1 MDDVR
6 LRASHPAAFAFQGHN
21 VRVIM
26 REGTPWFV
34 AADVCKAV
42 GIHTR
47 DEDGHIEVNMS
58 NVKRLMSYDE
68 FTPYRIGGRGLG
80 IVNVISESGLYK
92 LLMRS
97 DKPEARPFQDWITR
111 EVLPAIR
118 KDGMYVMDEEKV
130 RTGEMT
136 EEELVLKAMTL
147 LQRKT
152 ERLALE
158 RDHYQGIIQDNLVKL
173 TLDAWKAL
181 NGYYLNRSETQRLAS
196 WLSKKLKK
204 RGLKAGYE
212 SRDLELSNGK
222 VISTEVKVYPKALID
237 ETALELGIQVNM
249 KFDLVP
255 LGYAPATRAVQS
267 LQ

>member
-1 MDDVR
+1 MDGEKSSATSPV
-6 LRASHPAAFAFQGHN
+6 AFAFKGHG
-21 VRVIM
+21 VRVITH
-26 REGTPWFV
+26 EGMPWFV

-42 GIHTR
+42 GIHIR
-47 DEDGHIEVNMS
+47 DKKGRLEVNMS

-68 FTPYRIGGRGLG
+68 FTPYQIRGSGPG
-80 IVNVISESGLYK
+80 IVNIISESGLYK

-118 KDGMYVMDEEKV
+118 KDGMYVMGEEKV

-136 EEELVLKAMTL
+136 EEELVHKAMTL

-158 RDHYQGIIQDNLVKL
+158 RDHYQGIIQDNLVEL

-181 NGYYLNRSETQRLAS
+181 NAYYLNRSETQRLAAR
-196 WLSKKLKK
+196 LSKKLKK
-204 RGLKAGYE
+204 RGLKADYE
-212 SRDLELSNGK
+212 SRDLELSNGR

-237 ETALELGIQVNM
+237 ETALELGIQVNL

-255 LGYAPATRAVQS
+255 LGSISVERTAQS
-267 LQ
+267 LR